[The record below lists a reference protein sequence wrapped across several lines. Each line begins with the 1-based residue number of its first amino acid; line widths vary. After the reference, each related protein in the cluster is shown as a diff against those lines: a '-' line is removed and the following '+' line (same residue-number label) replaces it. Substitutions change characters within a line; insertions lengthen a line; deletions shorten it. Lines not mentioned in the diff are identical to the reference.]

1 MTMSGRPLEYTY
13 EDIIGGERSIA
24 LNPGQS
30 DPQDE
35 KVVSKQ
41 LQLTPRQMT
50 RISRALAD
58 PHRYEILK
66 KIAEKQRCACQ
77 EIRGRLPISAATI
90 SHHIKELETAGL
102 IAIER
107 EGRFAWLSFQREL
120 WQAYLGQLGKV

>member
-1 MTMSGRPLEYTY
+1 MTMSRRPLEYTY

-66 KIAEKQRCACQ
+66 KIAEKQWEGVRV
-77 EIRGRLPISAATI
+77 
-90 SHHIKELETAGL
+90 AGG
-102 IAIER
+102 AR
-107 EGRFAWLSFQREL
+107 
-120 WQAYLGQLGKV
+120 